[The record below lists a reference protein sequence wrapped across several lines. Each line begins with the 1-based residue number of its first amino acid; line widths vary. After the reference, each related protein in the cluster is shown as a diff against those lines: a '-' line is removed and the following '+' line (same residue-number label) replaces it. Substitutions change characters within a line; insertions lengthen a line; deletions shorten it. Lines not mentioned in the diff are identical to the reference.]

1 MEDVKTITREFN
13 DNGDIDRVIYRID
26 DDRQAVLV
34 FFHLSRGDYDVEM
47 IAIEDRDG
55 KVVTEFTDGWRALR
69 ARPKFARD
77 LVANRE
83 ASWKAHVR
91 PSRMVKGVESIS
103 QKTDSSGGIG
113 KAIYRV
119 DDNGQAVLVFFS
131 GGEGRYEVEMI
142 VIEASDGEIVTNF
155 ADGWSALR
163 AQPRFAHDIVT
174 RKRFSWKGHFKIVR
188 GNLRRGD
195 CGRFLKQTS

>member
-26 DDRQAVLV
+26 DDGQAVFV
-34 FFHLSRGDYDVEM
+34 FFHHRQGDYDVEM
-47 IAIEDRDG
+47 IVIEDRDG
-55 KVVTEFTDGWRALR
+55 EVFTEFAEGWRALR

-77 LVANRE
+77 LVDSRKT
-83 ASWKAHVR
+83 SWKAHVR
-91 PSRMVKGVESIS
+91 PSRMMKGVESIS

-131 GGEGRYEVEMI
+131 GREGRYDVEMI
-142 VIEASDGEIVTNF
+142 VIEASDGEIVTTF

-163 AQPRFAHDIVT
+163 AQPKFAHDIVT
-174 RKRFSWKGHFKIVR
+174 RRRFSWKGDFKIVR